1 MFFMTADSSSQWN
14 GDGIHKITGTKYDEL
29 RFDIEGNNRR
39 GFNRDG
45 IHKITNQKWDEE
57 DYDYRLFH
65 KDTGINKHTRTK
77 CAEDGYDLDGMTN
90 MDSTRTGLPRT
101 L

>member
-1 MFFMTADSSSQWN
+1 MTAVSSSQWN

-29 RFDIEGNNRR
+29 RFDIDGNNRR
-39 GFNRDG
+39 GFNQDG

-77 CAEDGYDLDGMTN
+77 CADDGYDIDAVSYTHLT
-90 MDSTRTGLPRT
+90 LPT
-101 L
+101 ILLV

>member
-1 MFFMTADSSSQWN
+1 MTADSSSQWN

-77 CAEDGYDLDGMTN
+77 CAEDGYDLDGY
-90 MDSTRTGLPRT
+90 DK
-101 L
+101 